1 MPSLPFA
8 ILLPLALLVLPT
20 PPVQAQPVQPVALTV
35 AQQAVYQQAQ
45 RDFRSGRR
53 AAAYGRFAML
63 ADAGHAPSAQVALLM
78 QRHGIELFGTAWD
91 ATPAQQRRW
100 TALAVNAA
108 RSRIDV
114 EDNERGD

>member
-1 MPSLPFA
+1 MHVPFT
-8 ILLPLALLVLPT
+8 LLISIALLAVPAAPL
-20 PPVQAQPVQPVALTV
+20 QAQPVQPVALAAV
-35 AQQAVYQQAQ
+35 QQSSYVQAQ

-53 AAAYGRFAML
+53 AAAYGRFVML

-78 QRHGIELFGTAWD
+78 QRQGLELFGSAWD

-100 TALAVNAA
+100 SALMINAA

-114 EDNERGD
+114 DDNERGD

>member
-1 MPSLPFA
+1 MHLPFT
-8 ILLPLALLVLPT
+8 LLVSLALLAVPS
-20 PPVQAQPVQPVALTV
+20 PPLQAQPVQPVALSAV
-35 AQQAVYQQAQ
+35 QQAVYAQAQ

-53 AAAYGRFAML
+53 AAAYGGFARL

-78 QRHGIELFGTAWD
+78 QRHGIDLFGTAWD
-91 ATPAQQRRW
+91 ATPAQKRRW
-100 TALAVNAA
+100 NALVVNAA

>member
-1 MPSLPFA
+1 MHVPFT
-8 ILLPLALLVLPT
+8 ILISLALLATTT
-20 PPVQAQPVQPVALTV
+20 PPLRAQPVQPVALAAV
-35 AQQAVYQQAQ
+35 QQASYVQAQ

-78 QRHGIELFGTAWD
+78 QRQGLELFGSAWD

-100 TALAVNAA
+100 NALVVNAA

>member
-1 MPSLPFA
+1 MQIPF
-8 ILLPLALLVLPT
+8 LTLVPLALLAAA
-20 PPVQAQPVQPVALTV
+20 PPPLQAQPVRPVALAV
-35 AQQAVYQQAQ
+35 VQQSDFVQAQ

-53 AAAYGRFAML
+53 AAAYGRFALL

-78 QRHGIELFGTAWD
+78 QRQGTELFGSAWD

-100 TALAVNAA
+100 NALTINAA
-108 RSRIDV
+108 RNRIDI

>member
-1 MPSLPFA
+1 MQIPF
-8 ILLPLALLVLPT
+8 LYLVPLALLATPT
-20 PPVQAQPVQPVALTV
+20 PPLHAQPVRPVALAV
-35 AQQAVYQQAQ
+35 VQQSDYVQAQ

-53 AAAYGRFAML
+53 AAAYARFALL

-78 QRHGIELFGTAWD
+78 QRQGLELFGSAWD

-100 TALAVNAA
+100 TALVVNAA
-108 RSRIDV
+108 RHRIDV